1 MEFALKVH
9 HIIFIIWTIVFVF
22 WLVRQFAAYNKG
34 KVRKNVR

>member
-22 WLVRQFAAYNKG
+22 WLVRQFADHNKR